1 MNNKKD
7 IETLKYMRNRLAGKS
22 SYEVGY
28 GKPPKSSQFKKGC
41 SGNPTGRKK
50 KVIPKSIRESLELE
64 LTKQLTITNELD
76 KKEKVY
82 LYELLVKQLIK
93 DALHKDG
100 TSRKL
105 LLETLMKIDLL
116 SCRQSIVEES
126 LETQEEQEA
135 EASAKAILIE
145 KLNQILK
152 ENENTSL

>member
-1 MNNKKD
+1 MNNKNY
-7 IETLKYMRNRLAGKS
+7 IEGLKYIRNKLAGKS
-22 SYEVGY
+22 FYDVGY

-41 SGNPTGRKK
+41 SGNPVGRKK
-50 KVIPKSIRESLELE
+50 KVIPKSIREALELE

-116 SCRQSIVEES
+116 SCRQSIVEKS
-126 LETQEEQEA
+126 IKTQEEQEA
-135 EASAKAILIE
+135 EASARALLIE
-145 KLNQILK
+145 KFNQILK